1 MATNFLQRTQELRA
15 SWVSALAAA
24 QQARSEVTNR
34 VAPTPTPSS
43 NESISSTKEIP
54 VKPFMTTY
62 SNDLSGDIANAQTNT
77 STLRT
82 ASTIQPVSSTAPLV
96 YDTVPNTQWNNSTI
110 RWWSTN
116 IVAWKT
122 NEQIVSWKTNQVL
135 GEATANYEKNKW
147 LDVTQLE
154 QQKLAAE
161 AAAMETDTELK
172 RFQAEKTALAD
183 EENRIQQQKANDD
196 ANNLASLQEKERNAN
211 EASIA
216 AAKSKADAAE
226 RDLSIANDVELQKS
240 NVAFAKLGLTLSTAA
255 VMQAQQ
261 IFTTWVYNLSK
272 LKSDNAYKQA
282 SLEVEVQKV
291 EFDHTTAINKIINGA
306 SEKSY
311 TIRKQLNDDT
321 NKIKNSIIDNRLTRQ
336 NNIDKA
342 IDNYQ
347 KAIQDNEDDVLNK
360 MQKANTV
367 LSAST
372 KAIYD
377 TLKTKEE
384 YGQDKINTVAT
395 NGKWFTMTPSARG
408 AHEKAAW
415 LPTWTV
421 VAQIKSEMSKTIIK
435 ELNGIPISSG
445 KLNWIMNEALQLMET
460 GAIPLTQAVQAALL
474 NNKEYSNA
482 IKLANAKKNKV
493 GGRWGWTKSSGKL
506 SFVDTVRAE
515 DWKWY
520 NRYKDPVTWRITQ
533 ELTTSYDEGGK
544 LTTTP
549 KATDKDEEI

>member
-24 QQARSEVTNR
+24 QQARSEVTNS

-43 NESISSTKEIP
+43 NESISFTKEIP

-62 SNDLSGDIANAQTNT
+62 SNDLGGDIANAQTNT

-96 YDTVPNTQWNNSTI
+96 YDTVPNTQWNTSTI

-116 IVAWKT
+116 VVAWKT
-122 NEQIVSWKTNQVL
+122 NEQIVAWKTNQVL

-161 AAAMETDTELK
+161 AAATETDTELK

-255 VMQAQQ
+255 VTQAQQ

-395 NGKWFTMTPSARG
+395 NGKWFAMTPTARSTY
-408 AHEKAAW
+408 EKAAW

-421 VAQIKSEMSKTIIK
+421 ISQIKSEIGKWVVKS
-435 ELNGIPISSG
+435 LAGIPMNAG
-445 KLNWIMNEALQLMET
+445 KFNEVINEALKLMEVWMT
-460 GAIPLTQAVQAALL
+460 LETAIQNALL
-474 NNKEYSNA
+474 NNKEYKASIA
-482 IKLANAKKNKV
+482 AAAAKKNKV
-493 GGRWGWTKSSGKL
+493 GGSRGWTKSNGKL
-506 SFVDTVRAE
+506 SFVDTVKAE
-515 DWKWY
+515 GWKWY

-549 KATDKDEEI
+549 KATDKAEEI